1 MGHSCARDFFALPSV
16 GGFFRPRV
24 FKWFMP
30 DASVFLVVD
39 DDEDVRIALRLFLEG
54 EGFVVEEAVNGSE
67 ALQRLRDGLRPQLIV
82 LDLMMPVMTG
92 WEFRE
97 QQRASPDLKDIPVVI
112 FTAAGL
118 TTGAVDDLTV
128 LPKPV
133 DTTRLL
139 ETLKRV
145 AGEA

>member
-1 MGHSCARDFFALPSV
+1 MTH
-16 GGFFRPRV
+16 GGFFRLRV
-24 FKWFMP
+24 VKCTMR

-39 DDEDVRIALRLFLEG
+39 DDEDVRLALRLFLEG
-54 EGFVVEEAVNGSE
+54 EGFVVEEATNGNE
-67 ALQRLRDGLRPQLIV
+67 ALKRLRAGLRPQLIV

-97 QQRASPDLKDIPVVI
+97 QQRASVELKDIPVVI

-145 AGEA
+145 AGEAAT

>member
-1 MGHSCARDFFALPSV
+1 MR
-16 GGFFRPRV
+16 
-24 FKWFMP
+24 

-67 ALQRLRDGLRPQLIV
+67 ALQRLRSGLRPQLIV

-97 QQRASPDLKDIPVVI
+97 QQRAAPELKDIPVVI

-145 AGEA
+145 AGEP